1 MALKISNPYVSGMS
15 VKETPEIINSD
26 RQKNGGKAGARYPH
40 KSLGNQPGGG
50 GKTSGPFKRAMTPG
64 TTPSGS

>member
-1 MALKISNPYVSGMS
+1 MGMKLNNGMT

-26 RQKNGGKAGARYPH
+26 RQKNGGKAKARSPNN
-40 KSLGNQPGGG
+40 SLGNKPGGG

-64 TTPSGS
+64 TSPTGS